1 MLEKR
6 TINTNRNHTQT
17 NHENN
22 KFKWY
27 VIETTGIHLVF
38 TWAGNSI
45 FLQPVAFR
53 VECSIPDDDVTQ
65 HACAAVNVKFRKIA
79 TPRISLWKFSVPFG
93 LEIRKTYSFILK
105 LLKMPCVGCGKG
117 ELHLD
122 QKESFPANEKKNN
135 PDCKCTP
142 EKCCENCKC
151 QKPGQCGCNP
161 SNASSSGGCCKKDG
175 GDTAGGDAKSSCCG
189 SKK

>member
-1 MLEKR
+1 
-6 TINTNRNHTQT
+6 
-17 NHENN
+17 
-22 KFKWY
+22 
-27 VIETTGIHLVF
+27 
-38 TWAGNSI
+38 
-45 FLQPVAFR
+45 
-53 VECSIPDDDVTQ
+53 
-65 HACAAVNVKFRKIA
+65 
-79 TPRISLWKFSVPFG
+79 PFG

-105 LLKMPCVGCGKG
+105 LLKMPCVGCGK
-117 ELHLD
+117 
-122 QKESFPANEKKNN
+122 
-135 PDCKCTP
+135 DCKCTP